1 MSRIAYFDGQYVPID
16 HPAVQIEDRG
26 YQFGD
31 GIYEVIALRNGKLFD
46 VNLHL
51 NRMQRS
57 LAEVDMPMP
66 VSRAVLDLIIA
77 ETVRRNRLRNGAIYI
92 QISRGVARRDQNYN
106 PDIRPILVVTV
117 RPTSITKRQHLLTH
131 GVRVRTYPDLRWGR
145 CDIKTISLIANVM
158 ARAQARREG
167 ADEAWF
173 YDGDG
178 FVTEAAVA
186 NAWIC
191 DREGILRTQPEGPS
205 ILGGIT
211 RQVVLAVADSL
222 NLKVDLRPFTVQEA
236 LTARECFATS
246 STMLIS
252 PVVTIDDQPIGNG
265 QVGEIAQA
273 LSAHYDIISEQ
284 LASSDSRH

>member
-46 VNLHL
+46 VDLHL
-51 NRMQRS
+51 SRMQRS

-66 VSRAVLDLIIA
+66 VSRAVLDIIIA

-106 PDIRPILVVTV
+106 PGIRPVLVVTA
-117 RPTSITKRQHLLTH
+117 RPTSVAKRQHLLTH

-173 YDGDG
+173 YDSNG

-191 DREGILRTQPEGPS
+191 DREGVLRTQPEGPS

-211 RQVVLAVADSL
+211 RQVVLAVADAL

-236 LTARECFATS
+236 LEARECFATS

-252 PVVTIDDQPIGNG
+252 PVVAIDDQPIGNG

-284 LASSDSRH
+284 LASSDRRN